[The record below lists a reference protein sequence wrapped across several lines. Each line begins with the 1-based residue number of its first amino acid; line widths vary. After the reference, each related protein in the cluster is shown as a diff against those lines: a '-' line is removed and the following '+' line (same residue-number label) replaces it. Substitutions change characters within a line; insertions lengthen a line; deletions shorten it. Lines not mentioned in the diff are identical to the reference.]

1 VGFQTLNL
9 DLIYG
14 LPGQTVSTW
23 LESLQMA
30 LAYHPEELYLYP
42 LYVRP
47 LTGMDKLDKNWDD
60 VRLQCYRIGRDFLL
74 ENDYRQVS
82 MRMFRANNTPENNT
96 VYRCQEDGMLG
107 LGCGARSYTR
117 EYHYSSEYA
126 VGRQGVLE
134 ILQDYIK
141 RAPQSFDNIDYGFH
155 LN

>member
-1 VGFQTLNL
+1 ISIGIQSFFEEEVRAAGRVQKTDDVHLALERIRSVGFQTLNL

-60 VRLQCYRIGRDFLL
+60 VRLQCYRTGRDFLL

-117 EYHYSSEYA
+117 EYHYSS
-126 VGRQGVLE
+126 
-134 ILQDYIK
+134 
-141 RAPQSFDNIDYGFH
+141 
-155 LN
+155 